1 MRHDD
6 TSTDTDEVVLR
17 LGVTGDLGHMD
28 FLTVLR
34 ALQGSYELLQRT
46 AHRVLGDRADEL
58 RWQLAG
64 LREGSAMT
72 LVRASATSAVT
83 GDELRELVD
92 TYTRDLRA
100 PADRLP
106 AEDLPVLRE
115 VLLQLQKYGVGS
127 LVAQV
132 DGAPEESR
140 VVVEPEA
147 TLQTLIV
154 ARPAQL
160 RVIGSVVG
168 RLERLNMHQRR
179 EAALWNELDQRSVLV
194 TFAEEFYQR
203 VHGALRQRVEVF
215 GTIVEDADGRPLR
228 IRLQDLEVLASDENL
243 PTLSSLVGSMPDITG
258 GAPAQEYLARSR
270 REFDLG

>member
-1 MRHDD
+1 MTHDD
-6 TSTDTDEVVLR
+6 ASPRTDVVTLR

-28 FLTVLR
+28 FPTVLR
-34 ALQGSYELLQRT
+34 ALQGGYELLQRT
-46 AHRVLGDRADEL
+46 AHRVLGDRAGEL

-64 LREGSAMT
+64 LQEGSAMT
-72 LVRASATSAVT
+72 LVQASATRAVT

-92 TYTRDLRA
+92 TYTQDLRA
-100 PADRLP
+100 PAERLP
-106 AEDLPVLRE
+106 PEDRPVLRD
-115 VLLQLQKYGVGS
+115 VLLELQKYGVGS

-132 DGAPEESR
+132 DGSPEESR
-140 VVVEPEA
+140 VVVEPES

-179 EAALWNELDQRSVLV
+179 EAALWNELDQRSVVV

-215 GTIVEDADGRPLR
+215 GAIVEDADGRPLR

-243 PTLSSLVGSMPDITG
+243 PTLSSLVGLMPDITG
-258 GAPAQEYLARSR
+258 GATAEEYLEGNR
-270 REFDLG
+270 RELDLG

>member
-1 MRHDD
+1 MRPDD
-6 TSTDTDEVVLR
+6 TSTETDEVVLR

-28 FLTVLR
+28 FLAVLR

-72 LVRASATSAVT
+72 LLRASATSAVT
-83 GDELRELVD
+83 GEDLRELVD

-147 TLQTLIV
+147 TLQTLVV

-179 EAALWNELDQRSVLV
+179 EAALWNELDQRSVVV

>member
-1 MRHDD
+1 MRHDN
-6 TSTDTDEVVLR
+6 TSTETDEVVLR

-28 FLTVLR
+28 FLAVLR

-179 EAALWNELDQRSVLV
+179 EAALWNELDQRSVVV

-215 GTIVEDADGRPLR
+215 GTIAEDADGRPLR

-243 PTLSSLVGSMPDITG
+243 PTLSSLVGSMPDMTG
-258 GAPAQEYLARSR
+258 GAPAKEYLARSR
-270 REFDLG
+270 LEFDLG